1 MKKEKGIN
9 PFHEIIK
16 MLFFILFDIK
26 FVDGAKIRKA
36 TSLAAFLLSQMFSHL
51 CNFTVN
57 TRLQT

>member
-1 MKKEKGIN
+1 
-9 PFHEIIK
+9 

-57 TRLQT
+57 TRLQA